1 MTVEKLIDVL
11 ETIEDKSLEV
21 TVQDYNESDTEYI
34 LGILKELGDRVIIT
48 LSDIY

>member
-21 TVQDYNESDTEYI
+21 TVQDYNEPDTEYI
-34 LGILKELGDRVIIT
+34 PGILKELGDRVIII
-48 LSDIY
+48 LNDIY